1 MSETRLFQVLFTFE
15 SGGIQDRP
23 TTIHARDLDE
33 AIDVVREEHL
43 RGADRVIFG
52 EQKVLIYELV
62 HHDVID
68 LPPLVEDPVAVEL
81 IAAQLRG
88 QLRYGSDDA
97 AGISGSP
104 DLSVLPR
111 TSNRVL
117 LLTIDRARHE
127 SVVAY
132 IEEKAANAGFV
143 IDGANVTIDS
153 ETDPEIV
160 RYISNTASGAEG
172 EMSEIAGELLAAG
185 FSEMP
190 EESLADAVKP
200 GDTAIAFIRR
210 GFENRMHDVPD
221 RILEELGMTVD
232 DTEHDSEDP
241 SD

>member
-1 MSETRLFQVLFTFE
+1 MGEMRLFQVLFTFK

-43 RGADRVIFG
+43 KGADRVTFG
-52 EQKVLIYELV
+52 EQAVLIYELV
-62 HHDVID
+62 HRAVID
-68 LPPLVEDPVAVEL
+68 LPPLQEDPEATEV

-97 AGISGSP
+97 AGIGGSL
-104 DLSVLPR
+104 DLSDLPR
-111 TSNRVL
+111 TGIRTL
-117 LLTIDRARHE
+117 LLTIDRERYE

-143 IDGANVTIDS
+143 IDGVNVMIGRA
-153 ETDPEIV
+153 TDPEIV
-160 RYISNTASGAEG
+160 HYISNTASGADG

-185 FSEMP
+185 FRGMP
-190 EESLADAVKP
+190 EEGLPDTVKP
-200 GDTAIAFIRR
+200 GDVAIAFIRI
-210 GFENRMHDVPD
+210 GFEQCMRDAPE
-221 RILEELGMTVD
+221 RILEELGMTVED
-232 DTEHDSEDP
+232 PKHDNEDP